1 MQHVVHVLSYHCP
14 CGRLLNCDLRWTSSA
29 FIALVGVRLHCQV
42 MGLGV
47 AGGRPLVVAEPMSAT
62 AQAFMELGA
71 MVVRE
76 IAKLKRQPRNAVRC
90 ALCG

>member
-1 MQHVVHVLSYHCP
+1 M
-14 CGRLLNCDLRWTSSA
+14 
-29 FIALVGVRLHCQV
+29 
-42 MGLGV
+42 
-47 AGGRPLVVAEPMSAT
+47 VAEPMSAT

-90 ALCG
+90 ALCDW

>member
-1 MQHVVHVLSYHCP
+1 M
-14 CGRLLNCDLRWTSSA
+14 WTTSA
-29 FIALVGVRLHCQV
+29 FIVLVGVQLHCLV
-42 MGLGV
+42 IGFGG

-90 ALCG
+90 AHCG